1 MPLIENITNIEVS
14 NDITGSNFL
23 KLYIF
28 KENLIQLLLISNN
41 IWNIINKTKSTTN
54 IYNLFIISF
63 DETNIK
69 LDVHSTIEFAGFNGI
84 YKNLDKIFIQKSNYY
99 ENYEKGFVL
108 PEPFLV

>member
-54 IYNLFIISF
+54 IYNLFIVMF
-63 DETNIK
+63 FLYHIK
-69 LDVHSTIEFAGFNGI
+69 V
-84 YKNLDKIFIQKSNYY
+84 KITH
-99 ENYEKGFVL
+99 
-108 PEPFLV
+108 